1 MCTNR
6 QYIEVERA
14 KADLRLTRSSLDS
27 ITRSPS
33 RAPPSGAPSSRPPRT
48 IPMAPACSPAKMSR
62 RVATLTLISKN
73 IHHHSIAR
81 RPLWGHQLRGASR
94 VVTEILSVKAAGQH
108 AYNDPQSDADTNNH
122 DFINSSV
129 QCVVL
134 GNVHRQSLVRI
145 DL

>member
-1 MCTNR
+1 MYTNR

-27 ITRSPS
+27 IIHTRSPS

-81 RPLWGHQLRGASR
+81 RPLWGHQLRGIARRDGDSLREGRGAAR
-94 VVTEILSVKAAGQH
+94 VLG
-108 AYNDPQSDADTNNH
+108 PQGDADTNH
-122 DFINSSV
+122 GFSSV
-129 QCVVL
+129 QWVVL
-134 GNVHRQSLVRI
+134 GNAHRQSLVRI
-145 DL
+145 DS